1 MHYHIEAVT
10 VNHST
15 SAYMELML
23 RSLFARH
30 TPDLDLALTVFDNA
44 SEDDTAG
51 LRAYAER
58 MGVPII
64 PSGFTTSTLNNSHG
78 EILRRFVL
86 EQPHCTHY
94 LFLDSDVCFV
104 EDNMLGHML
113 DELEADPTAFAVS
126 PRMSWDGAAELPE
139 ELWPNVYESRL
150 HPCCA
155 LVKNTELFRR
165 VVTDIGLSCMK
176 YLWADREEY
185 LDTFQ
190 LMTRVMGTHGL
201 RYLRS
206 SAMILHFFCVSYD
219 WDPDHF
225 KQEKARR
232 RDALLT
238 DLREPQ

>member
-1 MHYHIEAVT
+1 
-10 VNHST
+10 
-15 SAYMELML
+15 MELML

-44 SEDDTAG
+44 SEDDTTS

-58 MGVPII
+58 MRVPII
-64 PSGFTTSTLNNSHG
+64 PSGFTTHTLNNSHG

-86 EQPHCTHY
+86 DQPHCTHY

-104 EDNMLGHML
+104 EENTIGRML
-113 DELEADPTAFAVS
+113 DELEAAPAAFGIG
-126 PRMSWDGAAELPE
+126 PRMSWDGIAELPE
-139 ELWPNVYESRL
+139 EPRPNVYDTRL

-155 LVKNTELFRR
+155 LVKNSALFRR
-165 VVTDIGLSCMK
+165 VAVDIGLSCVK
-176 YLWADREEY
+176 YVWADREEY

-201 RYLRS
+201 GYIRS
-206 SAMILHFFCVSYD
+206 SAMILHFFCASYD

-232 RDALLT
+232 RDALL
-238 DLREPQ
+238 DELREAQ